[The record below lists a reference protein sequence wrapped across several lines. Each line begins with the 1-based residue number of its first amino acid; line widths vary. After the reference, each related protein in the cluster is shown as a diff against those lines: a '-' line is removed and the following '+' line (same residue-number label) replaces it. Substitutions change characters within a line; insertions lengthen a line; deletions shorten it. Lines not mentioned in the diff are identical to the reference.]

1 MKETPLPLKYPSRE
15 FSSNTIFQ
23 FLQTHYSIIPMVS
36 EANEVLFRRDFF
48 IDMIMDIMVL
58 KQSNAADP

>member
-1 MKETPLPLKYPSRE
+1 
-15 FSSNTIFQ
+15 
-23 FLQTHYSIIPMVS
+23 MVS